1 MTETLAPVVVD
12 VDVVDVGFASEV
24 TVSVFV
30 TTTTLWDTDGVVV
43 VVGAVVLDFGVEV
56 ADDGVDVGVAGVEV
70 ADDGVDIGVA
80 GVEVSDAFED
90 VVV

>member
-1 MTETLAPVVVD
+1 MTETLAPVVVG
-12 VDVVDVGFASEV
+12 VDVVGVGFASEV

-70 ADDGVDIGVA
+70 
-80 GVEVSDAFED
+80 SDAFED